1 MLRINLWCSF
11 TKGAYDSVIKTE
23 VRELISTQPV
33 YYKKLREKVLRD
45 VTKVSKNKIGRKAFM
60 D

>member
-1 MLRINLWCSF
+1 M
-11 TKGAYDSVIKTE
+11 IKTE